1 MKVGLVYDLR
11 KDYLELGFS
20 EEETAEF
27 DSENTIQELSTA
39 IESLGYMV
47 DRVGNILSLV
57 SRLAQGE
64 RWDIVFN
71 ISEGLHGRSR
81 EAQVPALL
89 EAFGIPYTFSDP
101 LTLSLGL
108 DKAMTK
114 RVLRDAG
121 IPTPW
126 FFLVQHISDLQS
138 MPPVPSW
145 PLFVKPVSEG
155 TGKGVD
161 ERSIVHTAE
170 ELNRQCTH
178 LLEKFR
184 QPVLVETYLP
194 GREFTVGIL
203 GTAEEARAVGVIE
216 VKLLERAER
225 EVYSY
230 TNKEQCEELVEYVLV
245 GQEEKDIIE
254 EASRIAVDA
263 YRLLGCRDAGRL
275 DLRANAQGKLE
286 FIEANPLAGLNP
298 LHSDLPILCT
308 KVGIPYLSLIGSIME
323 SASKRIIKE
332 RITLLPSQ

>member
-1 MKVGLVYDLR
+1 MKIGLVYDLR
-11 KDYLELGFS
+11 KDYLEMGLS

-27 DSENTIQELSTA
+27 DSENTIDELSGA
-39 IESLGYMV
+39 IESLGYKV
-47 DRVGNILSLV
+47 DRIGNIMSLT

-64 RWDIVFN
+64 RWELVFT
-71 ISEGLHGRSR
+71 IAEGLNGRSR

-101 LTLSLGL
+101 LTLALAL

-114 RVLRDAG
+114 RVLRDHG

-126 FFLVQHISDLQS
+126 FVLMEDQSDLERPVD
-138 MPPVPSW
+138 PPTW

-161 ERSIVHTAE
+161 ERSIVSNPE
-170 ELNRQCTH
+170 ELKARCRH
-178 LLEKFR
+178 LLERYR
-184 QPVLVETYLP
+184 QPVLVEAYLP

-203 GTAEEARAVGVIE
+203 GTGPEARAVGVLE

-230 TNKEQCEELVEYVLV
+230 VNKEQCEELVEYVLITDPAIV
-245 GQEEKDIIE
+245 E
-254 EASRIAVDA
+254 EASRLSVDA
-263 YRLLGCRDAGRL
+263 YRALGCRDAGRI
-275 DLRANAQGKLE
+275 DVRANADGVLE
-286 FIEANPLAGLNP
+286 VIELNPLAGLNP

-308 KVGIPYLSLIGSIME
+308 KAGIPYNSLIGAIVE
-323 SASKRIIKE
+323 SASKRIVQQ
-332 RITLLPSQ
+332 RVALQS